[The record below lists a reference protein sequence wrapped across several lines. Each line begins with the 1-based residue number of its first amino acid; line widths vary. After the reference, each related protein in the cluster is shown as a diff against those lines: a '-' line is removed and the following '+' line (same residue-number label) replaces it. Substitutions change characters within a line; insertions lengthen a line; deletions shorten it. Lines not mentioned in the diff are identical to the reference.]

1 MKVKFNAGFTVDNKQ
16 YTPGEHDV
24 PQSVFDIASKLD
36 TTGLPLIANTNQ
48 DPLCVKVENAKPE
61 IQK

>member
-16 YTPGEHDV
+16 YAPGEHDV
-24 PQSVFDIASKLD
+24 SQSVFDIASKLD

-61 IQK
+61 VQK